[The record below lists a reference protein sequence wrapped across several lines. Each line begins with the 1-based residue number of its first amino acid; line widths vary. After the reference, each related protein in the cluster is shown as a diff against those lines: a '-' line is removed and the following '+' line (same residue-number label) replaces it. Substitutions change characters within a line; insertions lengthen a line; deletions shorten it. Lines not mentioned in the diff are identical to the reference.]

1 MTRKTRAELMK
12 DIDADYYGFRDED
25 DGLIVKLE
33 AEVQKELL
41 LEALENDPNNEDL
54 SHSLK
59 SNVDTI
65 GNNEEEDMVELS
77 AIKRF
82 VSHVP
87 AIPSQQEV
95 QQELVRRKKQ
105 ELISQLE
112 LYS

>member
-1 MTRKTRAELMK
+1 M
-12 DIDADYYGFRDED
+12 
-25 DGLIVKLE
+25 
-33 AEVQKELL
+33 
-41 LEALENDPNNEDL
+41 

-59 SNVDTI
+59 SNVDTN
-65 GNNEEEDMVELS
+65 GNNEEDMVELS